1 MKRNTKRFAIA
12 AAALTLVAPF
22 AATAA
27 YADPGQYNGH
37 GYSDNRD
44 NNRHDRNDRNDRNSY
59 NQRGN
64 DNRGAYQGNWNNQ
77 YQGQNNWRRGD
88 HYDRSRFSSFDYR
101 REHYRE
107 PPRGYRYVRDD
118 RGDTLLVGIL
128 SGVILSAIVNNHGDR
143 Y

>member
-1 MKRNTKRFAIA
+1 MKLNPKRFAIA

-27 YADPGQYNGH
+27 SADPGQYGQGY
-37 GYSDNRD
+37 GYSDHRD
-44 NNRHDRNDRNDRNSY
+44 NHRNDDRNSY
-59 NQRGN
+59 GQRGN
-64 DNRGAYQGNWNNQ
+64 DNRGSYQNNRYQGQNW
-77 YQGQNNWRRGD
+77 GQNNWRRGD
-88 HYDRSRFSSFDYR
+88 RYDQGRYANFDWR

-118 RGDTLLVGIL
+118 RGDVLLVGLL
-128 SGVILSAIVNNHGDR
+128 SGVILSQVFSHNG

>member
-1 MKRNTKRFAIA
+1 MKRQTKRFAIA

-22 AATAA
+22 AVATTAA
-27 YADPGQYNGH
+27 ADPYNGH
-37 GYSDNRD
+37 GYNDHRGDNR
-44 NNRHDRNDRNDRNSY
+44 NNGW

-64 DNRGAYQGNWNNQ
+64 DNRGAYQGNQ
-77 YQGQNNWRRGD
+77 YQNNWRRGD
-88 HYDRSRFSSFDYR
+88 RYDQARFRDFDYR

-118 RGDTLLVGIL
+118 RGDVLLVGIL
-128 SGVILSAIVNNHGDR
+128 SGVILSTIVNGDR